1 MSPVYRVPC
10 GTIIGDMGLMDL
22 FVKASPRPLARDRV
36 VGIDM
41 GSSSIKVVE
50 LEERDGVVT
59 LTTYGELQLGPYS
72 DGGAIGQAVS
82 LSAQVERQALV
93 DILRESAVKAKRA
106 VLAIPLSSSFVTT
119 MSLDAGPEDDISS
132 RVRVDARKYIPVPI
146 GDVTLDWAEITVNSE
161 GAPGNRDVLLAAIQN
176 DALKRFLNLMQTVE
190 LPGPPTEIE
199 CFSAIRSTFEAE
211 KPNTAVI
218 DIGASVSKLY
228 ITERGLLARMHRVP
242 TGGIKV
248 TEKMVEERQLSF
260 ADAEALKRSVTP
272 TDADYGWV
280 QKLSHVTFGR
290 TIKEFHQV
298 IEEYQSRSGFEV
310 TDVIITGGGA
320 VGFGID
326 ALISQELGRKVT
338 ITNPFNKVA
347 YPAFMEDTLTV
358 IGPIFAPALGA
369 ALRQF
374 E

>member
-1 MSPVYRVPC
+1 MHPVYNFPY

-36 VGIDM
+36 VGIDI
-41 GSSSIKVVE
+41 GASSIKVVE

-59 LTTYGELQLGPYS
+59 LTTYGELQLGPYG
-72 DGGAIGQAVS
+72 DGTAIGQAIA
-82 LSAQVERQALV
+82 LSASVERQALV
-93 DILRESAVKAKRA
+93 DILRESAVKAKHA

-119 MSLDAGPEDDISS
+119 MSLEAGPEDDISS

-146 GDVTLDWAEITVNSE
+146 GDVTLDWAEITVNSA
-161 GAPGNRDVLLAAIQN
+161 GAPGTRDVLLAAIQN
-176 DALKRFLNLMQTVE
+176 DALKRFLNLMQTAD

-199 CFSAIRSTFEAE
+199 CFSAIRATFETE
-211 KPNTAVI
+211 RPNTAVI
-218 DIGASVSKLY
+218 DIGAGVSKLY
-228 ITERGLLARMHRVP
+228 ITEQGLLARMHRVP

-248 TEKMVEERQLSF
+248 TERMVEERQLSF
-260 ADAEALKRSVTP
+260 ADAETLKRTVTT

-280 QKLSHVTFGR
+280 QKLTQVTYGR
-290 TIKEFHQV
+290 TIKEFRQV
-298 IEEYQSRSGFEV
+298 IEEYQSRSGLEV
-310 TDVIITGGGA
+310 TDVILTGGGA
-320 VGFGID
+320 TGFGLDTMI
-326 ALISQELGRKVT
+326 AHELGRRVS
-338 ITNPFNKVA
+338 IAVPFNKVA

>member
-1 MSPVYRVPC
+1 
-10 GTIIGDMGLMDL
+10 
-22 FVKASPRPLARDRV
+22 
-36 VGIDM
+36 
-41 GSSSIKVVE
+41 
-50 LEERDGVVT
+50 
-59 LTTYGELQLGPYS
+59 
-72 DGGAIGQAVS
+72 
-82 LSAQVERQALV
+82 
-93 DILRESAVKAKRA
+93 
-106 VLAIPLSSSFVTT
+106 
-119 MSLDAGPEDDISS
+119 
-132 RVRVDARKYIPVPI
+132 
-146 GDVTLDWAEITVNSE
+146 
-161 GAPGNRDVLLAAIQN
+161 
-176 DALKRFLNLMQTVE
+176 
-190 LPGPPTEIE
+190 
-199 CFSAIRSTFEAE
+199 
-211 KPNTAVI
+211 
-218 DIGASVSKLY
+218 
-228 ITERGLLARMHRVP
+228 
-242 TGGIKV
+242 
-248 TEKMVEERQLSF
+248 MVEERQLSF

-298 IEEYQSRSGFEV
+298 IEEYQTRSGFEV

-338 ITNPFNKVA
+338 ITNPFSKVA

>member
-10 GTIIGDMGLMDL
+10 GTIIGDMGFMDL